1 MKIKTVTYEED
12 RLCYFSEQRKI
23 ILKRYNR
30 LRRTKSLMIPGSE
43 KLDNQLSDL
52 GREISFY
59 DDIIEMLGK
68 DIKPS
73 KAKTKYEN

>member
-1 MKIKTVTYEED
+1 MNIKTVTYEED
-12 RLCYFSEQRKI
+12 RLCYFLEQRKI

-30 LRRTKSLMIPGSE
+30 LKRTKSLMIPGSDE
-43 KLDNQLSDL
+43 LDKQLSDL

-59 DDIIEMLGK
+59 DDVIEMLGK

-73 KAKTKYEN
+73 KAKTKFEN

>member
-1 MKIKTVTYEED
+1 ME
-12 RLCYFSEQRKI
+12 RKI

-30 LRRTKSLMIPGSE
+30 LRRTKSLMIPGSD

-73 KAKTKYEN
+73 KVKTKYEN